1 MDKPMDKKFSRRTF
15 IKGAAFAA
23 GAAAVPGLMLSGG
36 ARAASKLPKS
46 AVQYQD
52 SPKNGKHCSI
62 CLQFIPGQSKGASG
76 TCKVVQGKIDPNGYC
91 VAFVPKSKS

>member
-52 SPKNGKHCSI
+52 HPKNGKHCSE
-62 CLQFIPGQSKGASG
+62 CLQFIPGKNGPA
-76 TCKVVQGKIDPNGYC
+76 TCKVVQGKIDPDGYC
-91 VAFVPKSKS
+91 VAFVPKSQS